1 MDNNDERKYYGI
13 EKIVFNPSYRYIEID
28 YTPVTVDHDSN
39 HYVKSNDL
47 GGGYLYKVD
56 RYVDGLYWD
65 SEIDW
70 YVDDEGVP
78 SLLLRKV
85 IIMTRE
91 QAVEI
96 WKDMYLYEVIDEY
109 NHYVSDVKNFWEEE
123 IFDIDELYDLV
134 EDIPPMDLIKMVVY
148 GDVRLT
154 DDYVVVNKG
163 TFIKTIRIDK
173 VIDYVIENID
183 DDYLID
189 IAKEYQEDEDDD

>member
-1 MDNNDERKYYGI
+1 
-13 EKIVFNPSYRYIEID
+13 
-28 YTPVTVDHDSN
+28 
-39 HYVKSNDL
+39 
-47 GGGYLYKVD
+47 
-56 RYVDGLYWD
+56 
-65 SEIDW
+65 
-70 YVDDEGVP
+70 
-78 SLLLRKV
+78 
-85 IIMTRE
+85 MTRE

-96 WKDMYLYEVIDEY
+96 WKDMYIYEVIDEY

-123 IFDIDELYDLV
+123 IFDIDELYDLI

-183 DDYLID
+183 DDYLIN
-189 IAKEYQEDEDDD
+189 IAKEYQEDEEDD

>member
-1 MDNNDERKYYGI
+1 M
-13 EKIVFNPSYRYIEID
+13 
-28 YTPVTVDHDSN
+28 
-39 HYVKSNDL
+39 
-47 GGGYLYKVD
+47 D

>member
-1 MDNNDERKYYGI
+1 
-13 EKIVFNPSYRYIEID
+13 
-28 YTPVTVDHDSN
+28 
-39 HYVKSNDL
+39 
-47 GGGYLYKVD
+47 
-56 RYVDGLYWD
+56 
-65 SEIDW
+65 
-70 YVDDEGVP
+70 
-78 SLLLRKV
+78 
-85 IIMTRE
+85 MTRE

-96 WKDMYLYEVIDEY
+96 WKDMCLYEVIDEY

-123 IFDIDELYDLV
+123 IFDIDELYNLI

-189 IAKEYQEDEDDD
+189 IAKEYQEGEEDD